1 MRKLLRANLLP
12 GLLLGFSSLVLAPT
26 TAGSATSPEP
36 AAASFQ
42 AQRMRLDECVFSALR
57 NNRQLQIERLTP
69 AVAASYLSGA
79 YGYYNPLFTAQFNL
93 AHSQDNGTLDP
104 EDFSREALYD
114 ADSQRAYGTI
124 TGVLPWGLNY
134 SLTGN
139 YAHSDGTRNFFNFE
153 SYGLQAGI
161 EVRQPLLRDFWIDQ
175 GRLTIQINKRT
186 LKISELGVRYV
197 AMDVINRT
205 QLAYYELA
213 YAIEAA
219 QTQRDL
225 LATREALLASVKRRV
240 EMGTL
245 TILDQRLAEARVA
258 TVATSLAAAENAVHL
273 AENELK
279 TQLGDSWTNSR
290 LTRIEPVD
298 ALLAVPQFFDVQASW
313 QQGLAERPDLKQ
325 LREDLAKAE
334 IDLKYRRNQLFP
346 ALDLVAGYSV
356 RGSDTDKVLPPFQP
370 SGSLGTA
377 RRQLTRAD
385 MPSDLIGVLFSIP
398 LGSTAERANFR
409 ASKQLREQAGLRVKQ
424 YEELVMRQISDALHT
439 AKSQLERVQLTR
451 RARELSEAALE
462 AENEKLI
469 GGKSTVF
476 LVLEM
481 QNDLAVARTAE
492 WRAKTDY
499 NQARSQL
506 HFAEASL
513 LDDWRVLIE
522 LK

>member
-1 MRKLLRANLLP
+1 MRKFSRINVLLSLLI
-12 GLLLGFSSLVLAPT
+12 GLSGGAGGAWAGLDAAAPD
-26 TAGSATSPEP
+26 AAATSHPK
-36 AAASFQ
+36 
-42 AQRMRLDECVFSALR
+42 RLRLDECIFTALR

-79 YGYYNPLFTAQFNL
+79 YGYYNPLFTAQFNV

-114 ADSQRAYGTI
+114 AESQRAYGTV
-124 TGVLPWGLNY
+124 TGVLPWGMNY
-134 SLTGN
+134 NLFGN
-139 YAHSDGTRNFFNFE
+139 YAHSDGSRNFFNFE

-161 EVRQPLLRDFWIDQ
+161 DVRQPLLRDFWIDQ
-175 GRLTIQINKRT
+175 GRLTIQVNKRT
-186 LKISELGVRYV
+186 LKITELGVHYV

-205 QLAYYELA
+205 QQAYYELA

-225 LATREALLASVKRRV
+225 LATREQLLASVKRRI

-245 TILDQRLAEARVA
+245 TILDQRLAEARAA
-258 TVATSLAAAENAVHL
+258 TVAAGLAAADNAVRL

-279 TQLGDSWTNSR
+279 TQLGDAWTNSFNVR
-290 LTRIEPVD
+290 LEPAD
-298 ALLAVPQFFDVQASW
+298 SLLAVPQSFDVQGSW
-313 QQGLAERPDLKQ
+313 LQGLAERPDLTQ

-346 ALDLVAGYSV
+346 ALDLVAGYSA
-356 RGSDTDKVLPPFQP
+356 RGSDTDKVVPPFQP

-385 MPSDLIGVLFSIP
+385 MPSDMIGVLFSIP
-398 LGSTAERANFR
+398 LGSTAERANLR
-409 ASKQLREQAGLRVKQ
+409 AGKQLREQAELRIKQ

-439 AKSQLERVQLTR
+439 AKSQLEQVNLAR
-451 RARELSEAALE
+451 RARELSEAALA

-469 GGKSTVF
+469 GGKSTVY

-481 QNDLAVARTAE
+481 QNDLATAQTAE
-492 WRAKTDY
+492 WRAKADY

-513 LDDWRVLIE
+513 LDEWRVMIE